1 MIKILIVI
9 VIYSILKQV
18 PKLISVFQL
27 DYKDFLE
34 KQIKKRKTTKEK
46 IVSATSIKESTKTTL
61 VRVIAIVFVM
71 VQISILVTLI
81 YKTNG

>member
-1 MIKILIVI
+1 MIKILILF

-18 PKLISVFQL
+18 PKLIRVFQL

-34 KQIKKRKTTKEK
+34 KEIKNKKSSKEK
-46 IVSATSIKESTKTTL
+46 IVNSSIKESTKTVL
-61 VRVIAIVFVM
+61 ARAVAVFFVM
-71 VQISILVTLI
+71 IQISILLTLI